1 MALTAGARAA
11 HERWFVP
18 YHDLPTRWGDLSEP
32 ATAASV
38 GVAALATLAVLAL
51 WRARG
56 ERPVLPGPFALG
68 TSVGRM
74 AVLMG
79 WIPLVLALHTAVPL
93 FVSGVRGELFVPNL
107 RMELPA
113 SVFVGLA
120 EVGLALLLFY
130 GLLAR
135 YAGLGL
141 AGLWLVGLLL
151 FGPVLMMEQAQFLG
165 VAAFFFIAGRGPI
178 AVDRVLG
185 DLPGAKERWLPYAIP
200 ALRVT
205 TGLSIAWLALTEKL
219 LNLPL
224 ALRFLERYPYVNFL
238 PDLGIPASDA
248 AFVRAAG
255 AVELAAGLLLASG
268 AFPRLVILGLWLPFN
283 LTLTAFGW
291 QELVGHLPIY
301 AVMGIVL
308 LWGPGG
314 EGDLEALRAGL
325 VPTREKPVGAAADAP
340 RG

>member
-1 MALTAGARAA
+1 MAEPGTLAAAGGA
-11 HERWFVP
+11 V
-18 YHDLPTRWGDLSEP
+18 
-32 ATAASV
+32 
-38 GVAALATLAVLAL
+38 LATLAVFAL

-56 ERPVLPGPFALG
+56 RRAVLPGPFALG
-68 TSVGRM
+68 TSVERL

-79 WIPLVLALHTAVPL
+79 WVPLVLAAHTAAPL

-107 RMELPA
+107 VLELPVSA
-113 SVFVGLA
+113 FLGLA
-120 EVGLALLLFY
+120 EVGVALLLFY

-135 YAGLGL
+135 YAALGL
-141 AGLWLVGLLL
+141 AALWLLGASL
-151 FGPVLMMEQAQFLG
+151 FGPVLMLEHVQFLG
-165 VAAFFFIAGRGPI
+165 IAAFFFIASRGPI

-185 DLPGAKERWLPYAIP
+185 GLTGAKERWLPYAVP

-224 ALRFLERYPYVNFL
+224 ALRFLERYPFVNFL
-238 PDLGIPASDA
+238 PELGIAASDVT
-248 AFVRAAG
+248 FLRAAG
-255 AVELAAGLLLASG
+255 SVELAVGLLLVSG
-268 AFPRLVILGLWLPFN
+268 AFPRLVILGAWLPFN
-283 LTLTAFGW
+283 LTLTVFGW

-325 VPTREKPVGAAADAP
+325 IPTREKPVGAAAGERRP
-340 RG
+340 